1 MAGLFRIVAAVSL
14 LVGLLGCG
22 GVQHHEMEP
31 RGTVRFKGEPKDAHV
46 EINEIHLGPLH
57 MFEKSGVMLKPGKQ
71 RIIISKPGYFTV
83 YRIVDVQV
91 NTLQTVEVNLR
102 EIP

>member
-1 MAGLFRIVAAVSL
+1 MAGLFRIGASVVL
-14 LVGLLGCG
+14 LFGLWGCG
-22 GVQHHEMEP
+22 GAQHHQLEP
-31 RGTVRFKGEPKDAHV
+31 RGTVRFKGEPRDAHI
-46 EINEIHLGPLH
+46 EINEINLGPLH
-57 MFEKSGVMLKPGKQ
+57 MFEESGVMLKPGKQ